1 MSKMGLRAQYRI
13 EEQTEEKIVIRDVGR
28 DCMSVTNDA
37 EAVVRDLQRNGMLD
51 GRRLFYYDSEGQI
64 DELKHDGNGVFRGFA
79 PGRR

>member
-1 MSKMGLRAQYRI
+1 MLRASYRI
-13 EEQTEEKIVIRDVGR
+13 EEQTDEKVVIRDVGR

-51 GRRLFYYDSEGQI
+51 GRRLFYYDSDGRL
-64 DELKHDGNGVFRGFA
+64 DELKHDGKGIFRGFA